1 MKHLSEDELILLHY
15 GETES
20 RNLQAHVHECET
32 CRGNLEKLS
41 SVLNTIQAGP
51 IPQRDETYGSA
62 VWNRIRTQLP
72 EPRMG
77 WRERLAA
84 WWNQKHA
91 WATASAVAV
100 LVVAAFLAGRFW
112 VPTGP
117 TPGPGVADVAK
128 PQPEKVR
135 ERVLLVAVGGHLER
149 SQMVLVELA
158 NAPAAANGID
168 ISREQERAQELLS
181 ANRLYRQSAA
191 QAGDANVAGVLEQLE
206 RVLIE
211 IAHRPSKLSKS
222 DVENLRRQIEAQ
234 GLVFKMR
241 VVETNV
247 RNELRKGKPEGAKPA
262 NASPRQTT

>member
-1 MKHLSEDELILLHY
+1 MKHLNEDDLILLHY
-15 GETES
+15 GES
-20 RNLQAHVHECET
+20 RSRQAEAHLRECAA
-32 CRGNLEKLS
+32 CRGSLQELNRVLS
-41 SVLNTIQAGP
+41 AIQPEP
-51 IPQRDETYGSA
+51 IPQRDQLYGNA
-62 VWNRIRTQLP
+62 VWNRIRAHLP
-72 EPRMG
+72 EKPAG

-91 WATASAVAV
+91 WATASAVAA

-112 VPTGP
+112 VPVGP
-117 TPGPGVADVAK
+117 TPGPIATVRQ

-135 ERVLLVAVGGHLER
+135 ERVLLVAVGSHLER
-149 SQMVLVELA
+149 SQMVLIELA
-158 NAPAAANGID
+158 NTPATDGID

-211 IAHRPSKLSKS
+211 IAHRPSKLSKA
-222 DVENLRRQIEAQ
+222 DVESLRRQIEAQ
-234 GLVFKMR
+234 GLVFKIR

-247 RNELRKGKPEGAKPA
+247 RNELRKGRPEPQQPA
-262 NASPRQTT
+262 SALPRQTT